1 MTLPVSGLIS
11 LSQVNVELGFASNT
25 LISLNQAA
33 VRTLFAKPSGT
44 IALSDGYSKSAP
56 FVFNPT
62 IGTTQNYNLK
72 AAAIAAGWNQT
83 TPLSCTATVSPGA
96 VVGSSSTGAYAF
108 DTGITFPVGSIL
120 SLVVGSGAYIVGAG
134 GTGNSPGSAVAGG
147 PAMRAQYALTVT
159 NNGVIGGGGGG
170 GGPCLTAHPD
180 NRWASGSGGAGN
192 NPGIVVLMDGGGY
205 NGEAGAT
212 SGTLTAGG
220 GTAPAPKG
228 ASGPMI
234 GYGGNL
240 GAAGG
245 YGLNFNTLYG
255 GTSAGVPLNN
265 GGAGG
270 AAVVGNG
277 NITWAVVGT
286 RYGALT

>member
-44 IALSDGYSKSAP
+44 IALSDGYSKAAP

-83 TPLSCTATVSPGA
+83 TPLSCTVTVSPGA
-96 VVGSSSTGAYAF
+96 IVGSSSTGAYAF
-108 DTGITFPVGSIL
+108 DTGSTFPIGTSI

-134 GTGNSPGSAVAGG
+134 GTGNSPGAATAGG
-147 PAMRAQYALTVT
+147 PALRAQYLLSVT
-159 NNGVIGGGGGG
+159 NGGVIGGGGGG
-170 GGPCLTAHPD
+170 GGPGLINHGDA
-180 NRWASGSGGAGN
+180 RWASGGGGAGN
-192 NPGIVVLMDGGGY
+192 NPGIISLQDGGDQGS
-205 NGEAGAT
+205 T
-212 SGTLTAGG
+212 SGTLTTGGSQGNQPKGG
-220 GTAPAPKG
+220 GGPITG
-228 ASGPMI
+228 A
-234 GYGGNL
+234 GGNL

-245 YGLNFNTLYG
+245 QGYNYHPSNPNGSV
-255 GTSAGVPLNN
+255 GTPLGN

-277 NITWAVVGT
+277 NISWVSSGT
-286 RYGALT
+286 RYGSIS